1 MNNICMNNFCTNNIC
16 MKYYF
21 LASILL
27 LLCVVSS
34 TAFGGVK
41 ASFPE
46 EELATESVLPQFEE
60 KKAIKNRKIKHA
72 KHFEFNL
79 MGGMVVSEPL
89 YDPFNFGASLT
100 YHFNNTSAFHIVA
113 AFFMGGLNNNG
124 ESLKEGDVF
133 LSHNPTNEDGED
145 RIEFNA
151 EEAPSKEIMIAT
163 HYQYTAYYGKI
174 SLTGDLVMNLT
185 LSGLI
190 GGGAYI
196 MEDLIAPAV
205 NIGISQRF
213 YFNSS
218 FALRF
223 DIILSAFNGPDITS
237 GGSLDPDDGITPEAS
252 DFDRFIQFDSNLFFG
267 LSFLL

>member
-1 MNNICMNNFCTNNIC
+1 

-21 LASILL
+21 LASIFL

-60 KKAIKNRKIKHA
+60 KKAIKNRKVKHA
-72 KHFEFNL
+72 KRFEFNL

-133 LSHNPTNEDGED
+133 LLDGSSD
-145 RIEFNA
+145 QVKFDA

-237 GGSLDPDDGITPEAS
+237 GGPLLPDDDKTPEAS